1 MGEFADMGDMKIAQ
15 EEKSNGC
22 SKEYTIIIIID
33 YAILQSLHLVP
44 HTYMKSG

>member
-1 MGEFADMGDMKIAQ
+1 MGEFADMGDMEIAH

-33 YAILQSLHLVP
+33 
-44 HTYMKSG
+44 